1 MNFSKNITAEYRVL
15 ADKRIASTCRIAI
28 AFMLAIA
35 IINAF
40 GVFHIDPLALNVA
53 VGISSVGFF
62 LPTLVYDFLKV
73 HENWIRYFIMLVMVL
88 QSGLLSVVLSYH
100 VILML
105 IFPLLLS
112 CLYNETRYVV
122 YTTFL
127 EIPMI
132 LGAHLIAYYTKI
144 VPDEPLQTLREVL
157 LYGVVPRTLQIL
169 GYAAVCYYISA
180 RLQSLLNTILQKNQ
194 ELYED
199 QETILTSL
207 AEIVESQS
215 KFTGEHVRM
224 VSEYTAILCRG
235 LGYSEEETWKIS
247 QASKLHDVGK
257 IICPLEILDKP
268 GKLTE
273 EEFAKI
279 RKHTEHGCQ
288 ILGNAP
294 GELLQMASIIA
305 EQHHERWDGTGYMGL
320 KGEEIHPYARVV
332 ALADVYDAFASKRPY
347 KEPWPEEKIYEKI
360 VSQRGTAFSPEVV
373 DIYIAH
379 REEFAAVRRNI
390 EQNEK

>member
-40 GVFHIDPLALNVA
+40 GIFHIDPLALNVA
-53 VGISSVGFF
+53 VGISCVGLFV
-62 LPTLVYDFLKV
+62 PTLIYDFLQV
-73 HENWIRYFIMLVMVL
+73 HDNWIRYFIMLVMVL
-88 QSGLLSVVLSYH
+88 QSGLLYVVLSYH

-112 CLYNETRYVV
+112 CLYNETRYVT
-122 YTTFL
+122 YTTIL

-132 LGAHLIAYYTKI
+132 VGAHVISYYTKI
-144 VPDEPLQTLREVL
+144 VPDEPLQTMQEIA
-157 LYGVVPRTLQIL
+157 LYGIAPRTLQIL
-169 GYAAVCYYISA
+169 GYAAVCYYISS
-180 RLQSLLNTILQKNQ
+180 RLQSLLNTILRKNQ
-194 ELYED
+194 DLYED
-199 QETILTSL
+199 QEMILTSL

-215 KFTGEHVRM
+215 KYTGEHVRM
-224 VSEYTAILCRG
+224 VAEYTAILCRA

-268 GKLTE
+268 GKLTD
-273 EEFAKI
+273 EEFATV

-320 KGEEIHPYARVV
+320 KGDEIHPYARVV

-347 KEPWPEEKIYEKI
+347 KEPWPEEKIFEKI
-360 VSQRGTAFSPEVV
+360 VSQRGTAFSPEIV
-373 DIYIAH
+373 DMYIEH
-379 REEFAAVRRNI
+379 REEFAAVRRNM
-390 EQNEK
+390 E